1 MEGKHNSFPV
11 VRVKE
16 PLCDVPRNS
25 DIWKKLGFNEQGK
38 RRKAS
43 DNKTCLSVLTD
54 ALRDSKQ
61 LSGKRNQQLLLRL
74 RNKAKEL
81 LQHTNDN
88 RPEGAVLQEFAQSFQ
103 KAANDP
109 NTLLLAIAKRALQ
122 DVQHARL
129 DDLAT
134 IEILL
139 VGKGPPNDRNRQP
152 QMTVQLAFDLRDD
165 HSLPQQLY
173 SQKVRDYVKRIL
185 PLEQA
190 ESPRGR
196 NSKSSHPARVC
207 AFTGEEQPLQ
217 VTSFPQVKLPVS
229 SPYTFFLLNGDMELN
244 RNR

>member
-1 MEGKHNSFPV
+1 MLNETYVLWQAGDRAHLHFPREHPRVKLPGSSTGPCLRVRLDEQGRVAAVETVTKDEWPGLWTVMEGKHNSFPV

-109 NTLLLAIAKRALQ
+109 
-122 DVQHARL
+122 D
-129 DDLAT
+129 
-134 IEILL
+134 
-139 VGKGPPNDRNRQP
+139 
-152 QMTVQLAFDLRDD
+152 
-165 HSLPQQLY
+165 
-173 SQKVRDYVKRIL
+173 
-185 PLEQA
+185 
-190 ESPRGR
+190 
-196 NSKSSHPARVC
+196 SSDP
-207 AFTGEEQPLQ
+207 
-217 VTSFPQVKLPVS
+217 
-229 SPYTFFLLNGDMELN
+229 
-244 RNR
+244 